1 MRVGFPPSEW
11 YVMPLRKVGE
21 IMRQI
26 DHWVVCAAAVF
37 AFTAFNQAFAE
48 DATVIIGGELEF
60 DFVDTENDPTVG
72 EPDPHFVVDQLFL
85 RHKVKFNE
93 NVTLFSEID
102 IKPGEAKMEQVW
114 GKISGLPFHSWVE
127 AGLNRLF
134 IAKMNRKTEN
144 RILSE
149 MALYRKEDVG
159 ITFGGEPT
167 EQFYWKASLTNGF
180 KLGAISPSEDLAT
193 SSVQLLSDVRNPAN
207 APKRLM
213 AGLGAGLKLRHG
225 ESARLDLLPFFY
237 TGKLSSQDM
246 AVLKISG
253 NGGEAVDN
261 KIRYG
266 LNAQYDLGEFTL
278 IGQFIKAKDG
288 IVDRVGW
295 FIQPSMRV
303 AHLEFVYRYN
313 DLDVDLTKS
322 FGDGRTWDREQQVFA
337 VITDLY
343 PRVKIKTEYAVNSED
358 TGGRALN
365 NNEFLMELEMTF

>member
-1 MRVGFPPSEW
+1 
-11 YVMPLRKVGE
+11 
-21 IMRQI
+21 MRQPI
-26 DHWVVCAAAVF
+26 ISIAIAAFF

-48 DATVIIGGELEF
+48 DITVTMGGELEF

-85 RHKVKFNE
+85 RPKVKFNE
-93 NVTLFSEID
+93 NVTLFSDID
-102 IKPGEAKMEQVW
+102 IKPDTTKIEKVW

-127 AGLNRLF
+127 AGLNNLF

-144 RILSE
+144 RILTE
-149 MALYRKEDVG
+149 MALYRREDVG

-167 EQFYWKASLTNGF
+167 EQFYWKASLTNGL
-180 KLGAISPSEDLAT
+180 KLGAISPSEDIAT
-193 SSVQLLSDVRNPAN
+193 SSVQLLSDVRNPVN

-213 AGLGAGLKLRHG
+213 AGLGAGLKLKTGR
-225 ESARLDLLPFFY
+225 SATLDLLPFYY
-237 TGKLSSQDM
+237 TGKLSRED
-246 AVLKISG
+246 VNFLKKVSG
-253 NGGEAVDN
+253 YGTAADDN

-266 LNAQYDLGEFTL
+266 LNARYDLGEVIL

-288 IVDRVGW
+288 VLDRTGW

-303 AHLEFVYRYN
+303 SHLEFVYRYN
-313 DLDVDLTKS
+313 DLDVDVTKS

-343 PRVKIKTEYAVNSED
+343 PGVKIKTEYVVNSED
-358 TGGRALN
+358 TGGRDLDN
-365 NNEFLMELEMTF
+365 DEFLVELEMVF